1 MSLVLAMAVA
11 TLLSMLIGEL
21 VPKNMAIAL
30 SFPIGKAVAR
40 PQLVFTAIFKP
51 AIVVLNG
58 FSNKVLNVFGLE
70 AKEEI
75 SGARTPAEL
84 ASLVRR
90 SAAMGTLD
98 AGTANF
104 IARTLKFSGRTAA
117 DVMTPRIRVETI
129 DADQPVSDIVEAA
142 KRTGYSRFPV
152 IGESSD
158 DIRGVVHIKKAIAV
172 PADRRAKLEAGA
184 IMTDV
189 LRVPET
195 IHLDALLAEL
205 REGNLQLAV
214 VLDEYGGTA
223 GIATLEDLVEEIVGE
238 VADEHDK
245 VRPGLLQSASG
256 DWYFPGLLRPDELS
270 EQIPGLTV
278 PDEAAYETVGGYVM
292 SQLGRI
298 AAVGDTVD
306 VGGGTLSVTRMD
318 GRRIDRICFRPV
330 RGVRRRP
337 ARRARQVPH
346 ERLGRNPLACRPAGR
361 QRLLRGRRVRRHVGP
376 PQPDRAAGRGRFQAR
391 PDHPAGHGKRL
402 PDARLRPAGHHR
414 LLAADPAG
422 GRAGDPP
429 PAGRAAGSG
438 RASPMEVA
446 DIVAFAV
453 ALLVVT
459 FLHVTFG
466 EMVPKN
472 ISVSV
477 ADKAALLLA
486 PPLMFIARLVKPV
499 IVALNWS
506 ANHILKL
513 MRIEPKDEVTSSF
526 TLEEVQSIVQ
536 ESTRH
541 GLVDDDAGLITG
553 ALEFSEHTASR
564 VMVPLDKLVML
575 KAATTPVEF
584 EKAVS
589 RTGFSRFPMLDDDG
603 MLSGYLHIKDVLS
616 IPDAGYHQPIAESRI
631 RSLANL
637 AMDDEI
643 EKAMSV
649 MQRTGSHL
657 ARVIGPDGLT
667 QGVLFLE
674 DVIEQLVGEIR
685 DATQATGYRRLGQP
699 DGQLTAAVEHG
710 PGTAVH
716 AAYP

>member
-1 MSLVLAMAVA
+1 VEWILLGAGLLLILGTGFFVAVEFSLVALDQAMVQRAVDNGDTAAKPLLKCLKSLSTQLSSCQLGITMTTLLTGYVMEPSVGALLERPLAALGVPVAAATSISLVTAMAIA

-30 SFPIGKAVAR
+30 SFPIGKALAR

-70 AKEEI
+70 AQEEI

-98 AGTANF
+98 AETANF
-104 IARTLKFSGRTAA
+104 IARTLKFSSRTAA

-152 IGESSD
+152 IGDSSD

-172 PADRRAKLEAGA
+172 PPDRRLRLEAGA

-292 SQLGRI
+292 SELGRI

-306 VGGGTLSVTRMD
+306 VGGGSLSVTRMD
-318 GRRIDRICFRPV
+318 GRRIDRIRF
-330 RGVRRRP
+330 
-337 ARRARQVPH
+337 
-346 ERLGRNPLACRPAGR
+346 RPAG
-361 QRLLRGRRVRRHVGP
+361 VP
-376 PQPDRAAGRGRFQAR
+376 
-391 PDHPAGHGKRL
+391 
-402 PDARLRPAGHHR
+402 
-414 LLAADPAG
+414 G
-422 GRAGDPP
+422 GD
-429 PAGRAAGSG
+429 
-438 RASPMEVA
+438 
-446 DIVAFAV
+446 
-453 ALLVVT
+453 
-459 FLHVTFG
+459 
-466 EMVPKN
+466 
-472 ISVSV
+472 
-477 ADKAALLLA
+477 
-486 PPLMFIARLVKPV
+486 
-499 IVALNWS
+499 
-506 ANHILKL
+506 
-513 MRIEPKDEVTSSF
+513 
-526 TLEEVQSIVQ
+526 Q
-536 ESTRH
+536 
-541 GLVDDDAGLITG
+541 
-553 ALEFSEHTASR
+553 TASQAG
-564 VMVPLDKLVML
+564 
-575 KAATTPVEF
+575 AA
-584 EKAVS
+584 
-589 RTGFSRFPMLDDDG
+589 
-603 MLSGYLHIKDVLS
+603 
-616 IPDAGYHQPIAESRI
+616 
-631 RSLANL
+631 
-637 AMDDEI
+637 
-643 EKAMSV
+643 
-649 MQRTGSHL
+649 
-657 ARVIGPDGLT
+657 
-667 QGVLFLE
+667 
-674 DVIEQLVGEIR
+674 
-685 DATQATGYRRLGQP
+685 
-699 DGQLTAAVEHG
+699 
-710 PGTAVH
+710 
-716 AAYP
+716 

>member
-1 MSLVLAMAVA
+1 MVQRAVDNGDTAAKPLLKCLKSLSTQLSSCQLGITMTTLLTGYVMEPSVGALLEGPLAALGVPVAAATSISLVTAMAIA

-30 SFPIGKAVAR
+30 SFPIGKALAR

-70 AKEEI
+70 AQEEI

-98 AGTANF
+98 AETANF
-104 IARTLKFSGRTAA
+104 IARTLKFSSRTAA

-152 IGESSD
+152 IGDSSD

-172 PADRRAKLEAGA
+172 PPDRRPRLEAGA

-292 SQLGRI
+292 SELGRI

-306 VGGGTLSVTRMD
+306 VGGGSLSVTRMD
-318 GRRIDRICFRPV
+318 GRRIDRIRF
-330 RGVRRRP
+330 
-337 ARRARQVPH
+337 
-346 ERLGRNPLACRPAGR
+346 RPAG
-361 QRLLRGRRVRRHVGP
+361 VP
-376 PQPDRAAGRGRFQAR
+376 
-391 PDHPAGHGKRL
+391 
-402 PDARLRPAGHHR
+402 
-414 LLAADPAG
+414 G
-422 GRAGDPP
+422 GD
-429 PAGRAAGSG
+429 
-438 RASPMEVA
+438 
-446 DIVAFAV
+446 
-453 ALLVVT
+453 
-459 FLHVTFG
+459 
-466 EMVPKN
+466 
-472 ISVSV
+472 
-477 ADKAALLLA
+477 
-486 PPLMFIARLVKPV
+486 
-499 IVALNWS
+499 
-506 ANHILKL
+506 
-513 MRIEPKDEVTSSF
+513 
-526 TLEEVQSIVQ
+526 Q
-536 ESTRH
+536 
-541 GLVDDDAGLITG
+541 
-553 ALEFSEHTASR
+553 TASQAG
-564 VMVPLDKLVML
+564 
-575 KAATTPVEF
+575 AA
-584 EKAVS
+584 
-589 RTGFSRFPMLDDDG
+589 
-603 MLSGYLHIKDVLS
+603 
-616 IPDAGYHQPIAESRI
+616 
-631 RSLANL
+631 
-637 AMDDEI
+637 
-643 EKAMSV
+643 
-649 MQRTGSHL
+649 
-657 ARVIGPDGLT
+657 
-667 QGVLFLE
+667 
-674 DVIEQLVGEIR
+674 
-685 DATQATGYRRLGQP
+685 
-699 DGQLTAAVEHG
+699 
-710 PGTAVH
+710 
-716 AAYP
+716 